1 LQVDWA
7 GDVAYVVNT
16 DTGELI
22 PAYVF
27 VSSLPYSGYSYVEA
41 FFSMEQES
49 WINAHV
55 NAFKYYGGITRIIQC
70 DNLKTGVDKHTRSE
84 VVLNKS
90 YQEMAEHYGTAIIP
104 CRVRK
109 PKDKAHAEGT
119 VGIIST
125 YILAAI
131 RNLQFLS
138 LNELNESIKE
148 RLEIFNNKPF
158 QKKEGSRFTA
168 FSEERLFL
176 LPLPQRQFELSKW
189 KIATVGPN
197 YHISIDNQ
205 NYSVPYEYI
214 KHKVDVRL
222 TKNVIEVFFDGNRIC
237 SHPRLYGRFG
247 QYSTVE
253 SHMPS
258 NHQKYVSWNA
268 ERFIKWAEKI
278 GENTTFIIRF
288 FLNRYKVEQQ
298 GYKSC
303 MALLKLADKYSVE
316 RLEAAC
322 TKVLTYTLTPEYKNI
337 QIILQ
342 TGQDKII
349 ENNVATAQSSETE
362 HFSFTRGAEYYKRS
376 DE

>member
-1 LQVDWA
+1 
-7 GDVAYVVNT
+7 
-16 DTGELI
+16 
-22 PAYVF
+22 
-27 VSSLPYSGYSYVEA
+27 
-41 FFSMEQES
+41 
-49 WINAHV
+49 
-55 NAFKYYGGITRIIQC
+55 
-70 DNLKTGVDKHTRSE
+70 
-84 VVLNKS
+84 
-90 YQEMAEHYGTAIIP
+90 MAEHYGTAIIP

-131 RNLQFLS
+131 RNQQFLS
-138 LNELNESIKE
+138 LTELNESIKE
-148 RLEIFNNKPF
+148 RLEFFNNKPF
-158 QKKEGSRFTA
+158 QKEEGSRFTA
-168 FSEERLFL
+168 FLEEKLFL

-214 KHKVDVRL
+214 KHKVDVRI

-288 FLNRYKVEQQ
+288 FLGRYKVEQQ

-337 QIILQ
+337 QILLQ
-342 TGQDKII
+342 TGQDKIT
-349 ENNVATAQSSETE
+349 ESNVATAQSSETE

>member
-1 LQVDWA
+1 
-7 GDVAYVVNT
+7 
-16 DTGELI
+16 
-22 PAYVF
+22 
-27 VSSLPYSGYSYVEA
+27 
-41 FFSMEQES
+41 
-49 WINAHV
+49 
-55 NAFKYYGGITRIIQC
+55 
-70 DNLKTGVDKHTRSE
+70 
-84 VVLNKS
+84 
-90 YQEMAEHYGTAIIP
+90 MAEHYGTAIIP

-131 RNLQFLS
+131 RNQQFLS
-138 LNELNESIKE
+138 LTELNESIKE
-148 RLEIFNNKPF
+148 RLEFFNNKPF
-158 QKKEGSRFTA
+158 QKKEGSRVTA
-168 FSEERLFL
+168 FLEEKLFL
-176 LPLPQRQFELSKW
+176 LPLPLRQFELSKW

-237 SHPRLYGRFG
+237 SHPRVYGRFG

-278 GENTTFIIRF
+278 GENTTFITRF

-342 TGQDKII
+342 TGQDKIN
-349 ENNVATAQSSETE
+349 ESSIAVTQPSDNE
-362 HFSFTRGAEYYKRS
+362 HFSFTRGADYYKRS